1 MGSPKFDSASPATE
15 YRGHKFTSEFL
26 GPVMYLGGGV
36 PFTFTFAGLTMGK
49 RYYARVAAYN
59 NEGYG
64 KAALSSPISEVPRQA
79 PSAPTDVKLHV
90 TSDTE
95 LTVSFGLPLTNGGED
110 VTLYRVDWDVSP
122 SCDSNTSPPHK
133 GSVVLS
139 AALYNYYT
147 ITDLTPGRIYYT
159 RVATANSMGFGPAA
173 ISRPSSAVPSLQ
185 LPGVPESLN
194 VYESGADELTVVWT
208 PPTIPDHKAPCNGTV
223 AQKGLC
229 PNGLADGG
237 AKIMT
242 YIVQRDTSPT
252 FASSNSRVKTIQ
264 AYAHQLMY
272 TAVFGGSESY
282 TQYYVRV
289 FATNSQGTGKQ
300 SKVLSIKTGDV
311 ESGSPIVSQDV
322 VFNGDCTAAVANKAQ
337 FLAECSTQLAPL
349 QCKDAKCGSIV
360 VSLRGRQIYMTQ
372 RVAKLKTDGLKLP
385 SFEKFEFKQ
394 MGSQESVGNSQTTT
408 ASTNTHTTTT
418 NPRTTTTNT
427 LTTTTN
433 THTKTTSGKTT
444 TKPGKTTAK
453 PGETTTKPGKTA
465 ATTTAAATKTKPV
478 AVDGGYSEW
487 SACSVTCGGGTQKRV
502 CNNPPP
508 KNGGKPCAAEIET
521 QACNLDPCP

>member
-1 MGSPKFDSASPATE
+1 MGVELDSSPKFDSASPATE

-64 KAALSSPISEVPRQA
+64 KAAKSSPTSEVPRQA

-95 LTVSFGLPLTNGGED
+95 LTVSFGLPLANGGED

-147 ITDLTPGRIYYT
+147 ITDLTPGRTYYP
-159 RVATANSMGFGPAA
+159 RVATANSMGFGPVA
-173 ISRPSSAVPSLQ
+173 ISKPPSAVPSLQ
-185 LPGVPESLN
+185 LPGVPESVN

-208 PPTIPDHKAPCNGTV
+208 PPIIPDHRSPCNGTI
-223 AQKGLC
+223 AKQGLC
-229 PNGLADGG
+229 PGGVADGG

-242 YIVQRDTSPT
+242 YIVQRDTSPN
-252 FASSNSRVKTIQ
+252 FASSNSRVKTIE
-264 AYAHQLMY
+264 AFAHQYMY

-282 TQYYVRV
+282 TDYYVRV

-300 SKVLSIKTGDV
+300 SKVLHIKTGDV
-311 ESGSPIVSQDV
+311 ESGSPVVSQVV
-322 VFNGDCTAAVANKAQ
+322 VFNADCAGPSKNKAL
-337 FLAECSTQLAPL
+337 FLKECSESLAPV
-349 QCKDAKCGSIV
+349 QCMEMKCGSV
-360 VSLRGRQIYMTQ
+360 EVTLRGRKIYVSQ
-372 RVAKLKTDGLKLP
+372 RLEKLKKDGLKLP
-385 SFEKFEFKQ
+385 SFKQMDFKQ
-394 MGSQESVGNSQTTT
+394 AGAQTSTGTTKSSGSASTT
-408 ASTNTHTTTT
+408 AG
-418 NPRTTTTNT
+418 P
-427 LTTTTN
+427 
-433 THTKTTSGKTT
+433 KT
-444 TKPGKTTAK
+444 
-453 PGETTTKPGKTA
+453 
-465 ATTTAAATKTKPV
+465 
-478 AVDGGYSEW
+478 
-487 SACSVTCGGGTQKRV
+487 
-502 CNNPPP
+502 
-508 KNGGKPCAAEIET
+508 
-521 QACNLDPCP
+521 